1 MKALI
6 LVCNAGRGHTSV
18 SLAIAEAL
26 AERGVDSEIFDALSV
41 FSKHISQLFSK
52 GHTELYRHHPHFSN
66 MSYTYAEKHPM
77 DVRSRAA
84 VRKMLHIG
92 AERLYSHVQEGG
104 FDCLICP
111 HVISAL
117 MADELIRLHP
127 NEIKSSCFVATDYTC
142 SPLADKT
149 GLDWYFVPTQDVAE
163 EFAAAGVPSEKT
175 VVTGGIPVQNV
186 FYTEVSKAEAKA
198 ALGLSPD
205 CRHLLVMS
213 GSMGCGHI
221 ERVVAL
227 VAKNMR
233 ADEAVTV
240 VCGTNE
246 HLRQRLEQD
255 YAGREQIRILGF
267 TDNVAQLM
275 DSADLLL
282 TKPGGLTTSEAQV
295 RQLPMVLV
303 DVVSSCEKYNLR
315 HYCSLGGAVWSN
327 SEREAARYSLAL
339 LRDKT
344 LLGGMSE
351 RLRLSVRPEQ
361 VLCGTVISGS
371 KTV

>member
-92 AERLYSHVQEGG
+92 AERLYSHVREGG

-149 GLDWYFVPTQDVAE
+149 ELDWYFVPTQDVAK

-205 CRHLLVMS
+205 CRHL
-213 GSMGCGHI
+213 
-221 ERVVAL
+221 
-227 VAKNMR
+227 
-233 ADEAVTV
+233 
-240 VCGTNE
+240 
-246 HLRQRLEQD
+246 
-255 YAGREQIRILGF
+255 
-267 TDNVAQLM
+267 
-275 DSADLLL
+275 
-282 TKPGGLTTSEAQV
+282 
-295 RQLPMVLV
+295 LV